1 MEKDD
6 TVKKIVKDA
15 AGNVACETGVLSDSD
30 VNIIIDQLKRKQSK
44 SDESF
49 ILGLVR
55 TLNKGENNGRKTK

>member
-1 MEKDD
+1 MGNDD
-6 TVKKIVKDA
+6 KIERIVEDA

-30 VNIIIDQLKRKQSK
+30 VKIIVDQLEGKQSK

-55 TLNKGENNGRKTK
+55 KLSKGEHDGRKTK